1 MAMTLIVPADL
12 ATEWTRLYTF
22 CYNAWE
28 FARRAR
34 KNYTDPTGIAP
45 AGDTITLEQVDPV
58 VERANVEAVL
68 AQFEMI
74 KNEMSKVSDAI
85 SEYEFAL
92 NLLKDRAYR
101 KPQLPSAIE
110 GPHFDTV
117 TLSTP

>member
-1 MAMTLIVPADL
+1 MAATLVIPAAL
-12 ATEWTRLYTF
+12 ATEWARLYTF

-28 FARRAR
+28 FGRKAR
-34 KNYTDPTGIAP
+34 KNYTDPTGLVP
-45 AGDTITLEQVDPV
+45 PGDTITLEQADPV
-58 VERANVEAVL
+58 VEQANVEAVL
-68 AQFEMI
+68 AQFQMMKDAI
-74 KNEMSKVSDAI
+74 GKVSDAI

>member
-1 MAMTLIVPADL
+1 MAATLIVPADL
-12 ATEWTRLYTF
+12 ATEWNRLYTF
-22 CYNAWE
+22 CYNAAD

-34 KNYTDPTGIAP
+34 KNYTDPGGLVP
-45 AGDTITLEQVDPV
+45 LGDTITLEQASPSA
-58 VERANVEAVL
+58 EQANIELVL
-68 AQFEMI
+68 AQLQLI
-74 KNEMSKVSDAI
+74 KDAVGKVADAA